1 MSTVGR
7 CSAGAMT
14 PNPGLL
20 PSGANVLKETAFVR
34 LPAHVLHTRV
44 RAAGRRVA
52 RGRNRIR
59 YAAP

>member
-1 MSTVGR
+1 
-7 CSAGAMT
+7 MT

-34 LPAHVLHTRV
+34 LPAHVLRTRV

-59 YAAP
+59 